1 MLMDTMGKRIY
12 ARRIELELT
21 QRDLGAVVD
30 VSATTIT
37 YWERKEVEPKN
48 KHLAALAR
56 ALDCSPDYL
65 LHGATSGKQG
75 SIASVQSRVPLINWD
90 AVIESGADEERET
103 KDWLYYPKQCG
114 SRTFA
119 LIVNND
125 SMVSPHPNN
134 KSYPSGTT
142 IFVDPEVSI
151 TNGSRVI
158 ALVGNTAQA
167 TFKEYREDGGNSYL
181 IPINPQYPTT
191 TVDDD
196 TLLIGTVIGSFMA
209 E

>member
-1 MLMDTMGKRIY
+1 MDSMGKRIH

-21 QRDLGAVVD
+21 QRDLGAMVD

-37 YWERKEVEPKN
+37 YWESKEVEPKI

-56 ALDCSPDYL
+56 ALECAPDYL

-75 SIASVQSRVPLINWD
+75 SIASVHSRVPLINWD
-90 AVIESGADEERET
+90 AVLESGTAEEREAE
-103 KDWLYYPKQCG
+103 DWLYYPKQCG
-114 SRTFA
+114 RRTFA
-119 LIVNND
+119 LTVSND

-142 IFVDPEVSI
+142 IFVDPEAPI
-151 TNGSRVI
+151 TDGSRVI
-158 ALVGNTAQA
+158 AQVGSAAQV

-181 IPINPQYPTT
+181 IPINSQYPTT

-196 TLLIGTVIGSFMA
+196 TVLIGAVIGSFMA

>member
-1 MLMDTMGKRIY
+1 METMGSRLK
-12 ARRIELELT
+12 ARRKAKKMTQKEL
-21 QRDLGAVVD
+21 AD
-30 VSATTIT
+30 VTVASPTSIV
-37 YWERKEVEPKN
+37 YWERDEIEPKN

-65 LHGATSGKQG
+65 LHGATSGNQG
-75 SIASVQSRVPLINWD
+75 SIASVHSRVPLISWD
-90 AVIESGADEERET
+90 AVVESGAAEEREAE
-103 KDWLYYPKQCG
+103 DWLYYPKQCG
-114 SRTFA
+114 SKTFA
-119 LIVNND
+119 LTVSND

-142 IFVDPEVSI
+142 IFVDPEAPI
-151 TNGSRVI
+151 TDGSRVI
-158 ALVGNTAQA
+158 AQVGNATQV

-191 TVDDD
+191 TVKDD
-196 TLLIGTVIGSFMA
+196 TVLIGAVIGSFMA